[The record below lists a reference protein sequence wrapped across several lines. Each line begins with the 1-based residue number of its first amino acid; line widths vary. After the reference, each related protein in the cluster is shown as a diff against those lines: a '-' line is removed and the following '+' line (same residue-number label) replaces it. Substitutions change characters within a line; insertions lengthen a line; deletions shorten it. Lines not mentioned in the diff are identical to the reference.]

1 MKYGYY
7 LKTVNKAG
15 WDKKSVDWFDSL
27 LVKAFNDFI
36 KTTSVIKHG
45 IIPKDETSL
54 EGGDSLTIFFN
65 SSSLLNALTELKN
78 NFLKYNGITQHE
90 NKPKIEIGQVYK
102 TGTALYKIDEL
113 STHTIWFY
121 REEDGAL
128 LDTSRNAI
136 ERLINIGEWVLQT
149 EETNEY
155 ENYTQEELKTLLITY
170 TYLAEKGNEEAKKE
184 IVILQTLIK

>member
-1 MKYGYY
+1 M
-7 LKTVNKAG
+7 
-15 WDKKSVDWFDSL
+15 
-27 LVKAFNDFI
+27 I
-36 KTTSVIKHG
+36 
-45 IIPKDETSL
+45 
-54 EGGDSLTIFFN
+54 
-65 SSSLLNALTELKN
+65 NALTELKN